1 MHVNFLPDAVAV
13 DPALVHL
20 APAFTAA
27 KEGAE
32 IKDKQSSSAIR
43 ILLRVITKRYQG
55 AGKN

>member
-1 MHVNFLPDAVAV
+1 V
-13 DPALVHL
+13 
-20 APAFTAA
+20 
-27 KEGAE
+27 